1 MEAPFPI
8 HRLAWVSTSTARGR
22 DPDEPLAIAA
32 LAAAGVRA
40 EVADWNDPTVDWSSY
55 DRVVVRS
62 PWDYPDHVGDFL
74 AWIDRVAAVTDLR
87 NPVAPMRWSLDKH
100 YLAEL
105 RDAGVPITPTVF
117 VEPGDTADFPN
128 GGWVVKPSVGAGS
141 RDAAAYHDGQQA
153 LAADHVARLH
163 ARGLT
168 ALVQPLLPAVATEG
182 EWPMVFFGDEF
193 SHAASKRV
201 DLPVAGEV
209 DGLFAAEV
217 NVPHVAS
224 AEQIGVATMAH
235 DVVRRSFG
243 DLTYVRVDLVRGLD
257 GGYCVMELELVE
269 PSLFLTEGGPDAL
282 RRCVEAFTAR

>member
-1 MEAPFPI
+1 MAIESPVQ
-8 HRLAWVSTSTARGR
+8 RLAWVSTPSAQGR
-22 DPDEPLAIAA
+22 DPDEPLGIAA
-32 LAAAGVRA
+32 LTAMGVTA
-40 EVADWNDPTVDWSSY
+40 EVVHWNDPSVDWSSF
-55 DRVVVRS
+55 DRVVMRS
-62 PWDYPDHVGDFL
+62 PWDYPDHLDEFL
-74 AWIDRVAAVTDLR
+74 AWIDRVDAVTELR
-87 NPVAPMRWSLDKH
+87 NPVPPMRWSLDKH

-141 RDAAAYHDGQQA
+141 RDAAAYRDGQQE
-153 LAADHVARLH
+153 LAAAHVARLH
-163 ARGLT
+163 SRGLT

-182 EWPMVFFGDEF
+182 EWPMVFFGGRY

-217 NVPHVAS
+217 NVPHVADP
-224 AEQIGVATMAH
+224 EQIAVAEMAYE
-235 DVVRRSFG
+235 VVRQRFG
-243 DLTYVRVDLVRGLD
+243 DLTYARVDLVRGLD

-269 PSLFLTEGGPDAL
+269 PSLFLVEGGPDAV
-282 RRCVEAFTAR
+282 RRCVEAVTAR